1 MIKAVQIARYRG
13 IRELVVP
20 DFGRVNLI
28 IGKNDVGKTAL
39 MEALRIAEDPE
50 HAAHHLAQYQRDRL
64 GRAAKVRIFDLD
76 RFWKPVFFQLDA
88 ELGLSIA
95 AIDNEGGS
103 WNTLDIRLGAVP
115 DEITSTRYDL
125 QGASGG
131 TGEDADIVDRRA
143 WSLDVLLSRGDKP
156 ASHQKVSATHAHF
169 QMPPTPNPRGGSAW
183 IPSSTGLGAV
193 TVKYVSEL
201 KQRGLDGEL
210 LDLLRDV
217 DPRVAGIEL
226 LAPGGD
232 VPELYVRT
240 SERVPL
246 LPLSSMGEGF
256 QRCLEL
262 GAAAAAHGWPI
273 LFIDEIENGLHHLVL
288 EPLWRWLSTISR
300 RRELQVFA
308 TTHSEECIHAAT
320 RAFGALGDDGLRVIR
335 LDRGDGG
342 TRAAVYDRAL
352 AEAAERTDVE
362 IRG

>member
-20 DFGRVNLI
+20 DLGRVNLI
-28 IGKNDVGKTAL
+28 IGKNDAGKTAL

-50 HAAHHLAQYQRDRL
+50 HAAHHLAQTQRDRL
-64 GRAAKVRIFDLD
+64 GRAAKVPIFDFD
-76 RFWKPVFFQLDA
+76 RFWRPVFFALDA
-88 ELGLSIA
+88 AQGLSIA
-95 AIDNEGGS
+95 ARDHDNGS
-103 WNTLDIRLGAVP
+103 WRTLDVRLGEVP
-115 DEITSTRYDL
+115 EEILSTRYLSTPD
-125 QGASGG
+125 AFEVDGG
-131 TGEDADIVDRRA
+131 DIVDRRA
-143 WSLDVLLSRGDKP
+143 WRLDLVLRIGDKP
-156 ASHQKVSATHAHF
+156 AGQQQVLATHA
-169 QMPPTPNPRGGSAW
+169 QLRMPPASSARGGSAW
-183 IPSSTGLGAV
+183 ITSSAGLGAI

-240 SERVPL
+240 GERVPL
-246 LPLSSMGEGF
+246 LPLSSMGDGF

-288 EPLWRWLSTISR
+288 EPLWRWISTISR
-300 RRELQVFA
+300 LRDLQVFA

-320 RAFGALGDDGLRVIR
+320 RAFGALDDDGLRVIR
-335 LDRGDGG
+335 IDRGDDG

-352 AEAAERTDVE
+352 VDAAARTDVE